1 MPAFCSELAGA
12 RTHTA
17 LPLPGRDLVVVTNE
31 GERFQFF
38 PGDKKLA
45 PQAMNNIHM
54 VDVSDPA
61 KPTLIAQFPY
71 PEVPEDF
78 PYQNFNVMQRVNA
91 GPFGPHNLHEPMD
104 GKPWLEQRGDR
115 VYCCYFHAGLR
126 VYDVSD
132 PYYIKEIAYFIPPNP
147 NKKPEESYF
156 PGFPGPRNATTEDCI
171 VDDRGNIII
180 DALDDGFYI
189 LRMKEDK

>member
-1 MPAFCSELAGA
+1 MENRGWSREE
-12 RTHTA
+12 TESTA
-17 LPLPGRDLVVVTNE
+17 VTSTRD
-31 GERFQFF
+31 
-38 PGDKKLA
+38 
-45 PQAMNNIHM
+45 
-54 VDVSDPA
+54 S
-61 KPTLIAQFPY
+61 
-71 PEVPEDF
+71 
-78 PYQNFNVMQRVNA
+78 
-91 GPFGPHNLHEPMD
+91 
-104 GKPWLEQRGDR
+104 
-115 VYCCYFHAGLR
+115 R

>member
-1 MPAFCSELAGA
+1 
-12 RTHTA
+12 
-17 LPLPGRDLVVVTNE
+17 
-31 GERFQFF
+31 
-38 PGDKKLA
+38 
-45 PQAMNNIHM
+45 M
-54 VDVSDPA
+54 VDVSNPA

-132 PYYIKEIAYFIPPNP
+132 PY
-147 NKKPEESYF
+147 
-156 PGFPGPRNATTEDCI
+156 
-171 VDDRGNIII
+171 
-180 DALDDGFYI
+180 
-189 LRMKEDK
+189 